1 MSTKKVEE
9 MILAVCRKHPEGVQD
24 TVLEQELPNVSVNDR
39 ALAINALLSALKLQI
54 LVNPADPSSHIYK
67 ASAAAD
73 TARLK
78 GLTPEDML
86 VYQCIQ
92 GAGNMGIWT
101 RDMKTRTNL
110 QQPKINKILK
120 TLEERLL
127 VKSVKSVQNA
137 SKKVY
142 MLYEL
147 EPAKELTGGPWY
159 GPDAFDSEFIT
170 VLQDATMSYIKSKGD
185 ATLADI
191 VRFIKETVSAGC
203 TQTWYGRHECAAA
216 GVHRVREH
224 GTTSVQRKL
233 VPSACMSARMHAC
246 PAILYSASGSQGIS
260 KQALQEDDVQR
271 IINTLD
277 YDGKIEGVDL
287 DDDGVEHYRL
297 ALMKIPETTAFTS
310 IPCGVC
316 PVFNECVEGGKISPA
331 TCVYYQEWLDF

>member
-24 TVLEQELPNVSVNDR
+24 TVLEQELPNLSVNDR

-67 ASAAAD
+67 ASAPAD

-101 RDMKTRTNL
+101 RDMKARTNL

-127 VKSVKSVQNA
+127 VKSVKSVQNT

-191 VRFIKETVSAGC
+191 VRFIKET
-203 TQTWYGRHECAAA
+203 
-216 GVHRVREH
+216 
-224 GTTSVQRKL
+224 
-233 VPSACMSARMHAC
+233 
-246 PAILYSASGSQGIS
+246 GIS

-271 IINTLD
+271 IISTLD
-277 YDGKIEGVDL
+277 YDGKIEGVDP
-287 DDDGVEHYRL
+287 DDDGIEHYRL
-297 ALMKIPETTAFTS
+297 ALMKTPETTAFTS